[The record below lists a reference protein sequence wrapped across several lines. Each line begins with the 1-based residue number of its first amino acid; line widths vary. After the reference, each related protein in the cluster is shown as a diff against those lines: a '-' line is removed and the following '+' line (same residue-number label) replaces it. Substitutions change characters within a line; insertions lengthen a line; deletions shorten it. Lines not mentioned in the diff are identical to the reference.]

1 MRIHDPVYGSNRVEH
16 PLLADLLDCPSMRR
30 LAGVDQGG
38 MSRAWF
44 PGAEHSRLEHSVGV
58 MLLLG
63 RFGASLAEQ
72 AAGLIH
78 DVSHSAFSHCMD
90 YVLDEGSP
98 EEQSLQDDVHCRRV
112 MASEI
117 PDILA
122 RHGLDA
128 DKILDESRFPMLERG
143 LPDLCADRIDYAL
156 RMAVHA
162 GLLDRDGAERV
173 LDGLEIG
180 RDAHGAPRWVFA
192 GPRRARRFAEL
203 FAELNGRYFSGL
215 PSAAMFRSVGDCL
228 RHALEQGY
236 LGRDDLWGTDDQ
248 VLDALRTH
256 LGDDHRLERFWRRMW
271 SRVPVRALERGGPTD
286 GLEVRCKSRAVDPLC
301 ACGQDGPARLSAV
314 QPDWGRI
321 LAEQAR
327 PRTWRLRFED
337 ADG

>member
-1 MRIHDPVYGSNRVEH
+1 MRLTDPVYGFCTVEH
-16 PLLADLLDCPSMRR
+16 PLLTDLLGCPSMQR

-44 PGAEHSRLEHSVGV
+44 PGAEHSRLEHSAGV
-58 MLLLG
+58 MLLLA
-63 RFGASLAEQ
+63 RYGASLAEQ

-98 EEQSLQDDVHCRRV
+98 VEQSLQDDMHRQRV
-112 MASEI
+112 LASEI
-117 PDILA
+117 PGILA
-122 RHGLDA
+122 GRGLDA
-128 DKILDESRFPMLERG
+128 EMILDEVRFPLLERD

-162 GLLDRDGAERV
+162 GLLDRAGVERV
-173 LDGLEIG
+173 LDGLAVR
-180 RDAHGAPRWVFA
+180 RDGNGTPRWVFSGA
-192 GPRRARRFAEL
+192 GAARRFAEL

-228 RHALEQGY
+228 RHALGCGY
-236 LGRDDLWGTDDQ
+236 LRRDDLWGTDDQ
-248 VLDALRTH
+248 VLDALRV
-256 LGDDHRLERFWRRMW
+256 RLEDDARLDRLWRRMW
-271 SRVPVRALERGGPTD
+271 GWAPVRALEAG

-301 ACGQDGPARLSAV
+301 IEGADEPVRLSAL
-314 QPDWGRI
+314 QPDWGGI